1 EPAARDAGALRFG
14 ASLGL
19 EEKAELL
26 ERRAYAC
33 YLIGELGEA
42 LDAQQRA
49 LECRRR
55 LGDRRSEGDSLR
67 ALSRLP
73 RCAGRTEEALAVGK
87 EAVTVLEPLEPGRE
101 LGMGY
106 CNLSHLYMHLE

>member
-33 YLIGELGEA
+33 YLIGELDEA

-67 ALSRLP
+67 ALSRLL
-73 RCAGRTEEALAVGK
+73 RYVGRTEEALAVGQ
-87 EAVTVLEPLEPGRE
+87 EAVTMLEPPHPGAG
-101 LGMGY
+101 LGMAN
-106 CNLSHLYMHLE
+106 CN